1 MSRMCIITG
10 MSKKMQLASIFLLI
24 PLNGEAGKYIHNA
37 KKDLIWD

>member
-1 MSRMCIITG
+1 MSRMYSITG